1 MKAIIPVAG
10 TGTKLRPHT
19 YTQPKALIPIGGKPI
34 LAYIIDEM
42 VDAGVTEFVFIV
54 GYLGEKIRD
63 FVEKKYPNI
72 KAYYADQ
79 VIREGIGHAIWH
91 AKKFIEGDE
100 PVFIALGDSVFDL
113 NMKEI
118 VAAPTS
124 LLCVKKVEDPR
135 EFGVVE
141 MEEKNGLIRRLI
153 EKPNIPKSNLA
164 LVGLYK
170 INESKALF
178 DALDYNINNE
188 IKTRNE
194 IQLTDALMRMIDEG
208 VIFKGY
214 KVNNWFDCGRKESL
228 LETNAILL
236 KKNGAEQA
244 EDLQLENSVIIEPV
258 SIAANCKLNNCI
270 VGPNVTIGENASI
283 TDSIIKNSIIGS
295 NSVLENVLLHHSLI
309 GSDTMIRGMS
319 QTLNLGDDTEIDMR

>member
-1 MKAIIPVAG
+1 MRQ
-10 TGTKLRPHT
+10 TKFIT
-19 YTQPKALIPIGGKPI
+19 FDSQPKALIPIGGKPI

-42 VDAGVTEFVFIV
+42 VDAGVTDFVFIV

-63 FVEKKYPNI
+63 FVDKKYPNI
-72 KAYYADQ
+72 NAFYADQ

-91 AKKFIEGDE
+91 AKKYVDENE

-113 NMKEI
+113 NMKDI

-124 LLCVKKVEDPR
+124 ILCVKKVEDPR

-178 DALDYNINNE
+178 DALEYNINNQV
-188 IKTRNE
+188 KTRNE
-194 IQLTDALMRMIDEG
+194 IQLTDALMRMIEEG
-208 VIFKGY
+208 AIFKGY
-214 KVNNWFDCGRKESL
+214 KVNNWFDCGRKDAL

-236 KKNGAEQA
+236 KKNGAVQSEN
-244 EDLQLENSVIIEPV
+244 LVLENSVLIEPV
-258 SIAANCKLNNCI
+258 SIAENCKLANCI
-270 VGPNVTIGENASI
+270 IGPNVTIGENTTL

-295 NSVLENVLLHHSLI
+295 NSVLDNVLLHHSLV
-309 GSDTMIRGMS
+309 GSDTIIRGMS

>member
-1 MKAIIPVAG
+1 
-10 TGTKLRPHT
+10 
-19 YTQPKALIPIGGKPI
+19 
-34 LAYIIDEM
+34 
-42 VDAGVTEFVFIV
+42 V
-54 GYLGEKIRD
+54 GYLGEKIKD
-63 FVEKKYPNI
+63 FVEKKYPHI

-91 AKKFIEGDE
+91 AKKFIEEDE

-124 LLCVKKVEDPR
+124 LLCVKKVDDPR

-141 MEEKNGLIRRLI
+141 MEEKNGLVRRLI

-178 DALDYNINNE
+178 DALEYNINHK

-236 KKNGAEQA
+236 KKNGADQA

-258 SIAANCKLNNCI
+258 SIAANCKLSNCI

-295 NSVLENVLLHHSLI
+295 NSVLENVLLHHSLV